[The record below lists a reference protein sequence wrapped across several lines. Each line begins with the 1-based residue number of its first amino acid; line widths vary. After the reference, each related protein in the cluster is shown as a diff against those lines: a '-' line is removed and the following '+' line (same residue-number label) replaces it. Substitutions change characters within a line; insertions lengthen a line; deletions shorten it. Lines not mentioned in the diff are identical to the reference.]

1 MDNSNNLSS
10 AKTVAGEN
18 SNEIINEQAEVAQV
32 SNSNESI
39 AMNTANSQSSMAPQV
54 GTNETAPSSGVQEAA
69 TVSDKESAVTAS
81 PPIILSPFARVIIL
95 INCCISS
102 PRVSKFIIPLALLP
116 ITSDINSCTTAAVSG
131 FAFNTP
137 ILSLML

>member
-1 MDNSNNLSS
+1 MSNESNLSS

-54 GTNETAPSSGVQEAA
+54 GTNEKALGSRAEDTTVEFVNEYADAA
-69 TVSDKESAVTAS
+69 QVSTIACAEMETESPVMT
-81 PPIILSPFARVIIL
+81 PRLPDQVLFRPI
-95 INCCISS
+95 
-102 PRVSKFIIPLALLP
+102 
-116 ITSDINSCTTAAVSG
+116 
-131 FAFNTP
+131 
-137 ILSLML
+137 